1 MGQISERFTT
11 WQQDVLSQNKC
22 SKMCKKCIG
31 CGRAIPVTAAPVCD
45 VCAEKIMSTEDKSS
59 TTTTITEKAIQHE

>member
-1 MGQISERFTT
+1 MEQISERFTT

-31 CGRAIPVTAAPVCD
+31 CGRAISVTAAPVCD
-45 VCAEKIMSTEDKSS
+45 ICAEKL
-59 TTTTITEKAIQHE
+59 